1 MRRAL
6 RCVTGTP
13 LTLEEPGATGSHAFL
28 LSEVRENDSFRERLH
43 KFLKNAVFDLTIRNP
58 PQVQIEPISRYLDGL
73 LDGEMEF
80 PLDLTEANYSMSLFA
95 ISAFL

>member
-1 MRRAL
+1 MRWRGFAVGEEVRRAL

-28 LSEVRENDSFRERLH
+28 LSEVRENDSFWERLH

-58 PQVQIEPISRYLDGL
+58 PQVQIEPISR
-73 LDGEMEF
+73 
-80 PLDLTEANYSMSLFA
+80 
-95 ISAFL
+95 